1 MISPIHCLT
10 CVCLA
15 LFRPPLGKM
24 LSLLRAGQ
32 ASAQVFAE
40 LLNVLHGTVTA
51 LDTFERE
58 PQALDSLL
66 MLIQYESGLAADAS
80 SLRKR
85 CADAIESIENVLSP
99 LHHARSSSSAMT
111 EKADMFSES
120 WDVIPQ
126 SFFER
131 NEASWRGRVHE
142 EAVSDAY
149 HAVGECAK
157 KLAEVVAE
165 DFWGSSIQNLS
176 KSEKIRNPVVQDIF
190 NNLIALK
197 EIPKFCSGSDKSRY
211 FHPRDRNGK
220 LLKTRYTTEAV
231 QLALADYIAACD
243 EACSEVASVLVQ
255 LSRTLHDGG
264 HLPAIVQASHANLV
278 LSCAYF
284 HACQANR
291 LGWNVAETFEP
302 TREKNSALSLKGV
315 WPYWINKSNA
325 VANSFDLSG
334 IYLLTAPNMSGKSTL
349 MRSTA
354 AVALLT
360 ACGLCAPV
368 ECGSEIRR
376 FDNIFVRGAS
386 SDIPTEQKSAFGA
399 EMGDIA
405 AMLRCCGPKSLV
417 FVDELGRGTS
427 PREGTQL
434 AGAIVESMANAGI
447 SGIFATHLHDILQL
461 PLSCWNIVALK
472 RMAVD
477 ERQSSSARWK
487 FKLEDGV
494 CTNSMALETAAH
506 FGLPSSIIQRAQELS
521 NFDLRSDNTG
531 STEVY
536 NIDQKSVS
544 TLQDIVPVAE
554 SITQQSSIIIP
565 PEYHPPA
572 FLDGRSIVYILEL
585 DSTPRKYYVG
595 ETDDVRSRL
604 LQHRRKGG
612 MWSNMTTIVVPAP
625 GGKSQARAWES
636 SLIQSLASKGLFLES
651 VSDGRS
657 IRSSITYGS
666 YLEPS

>member
-1 MISPIHCLT
+1 MRLSPC
-10 CVCLA
+10 
-15 LFRPPLGKM
+15 RPPLGKL

-32 ASAQVFAE
+32 ASAQVFGE
-40 LLNVLHGTVTA
+40 LLKVLHGTIAV
-51 LDTFERE
+51 LETFERE
-58 PQALDSLL
+58 PQVLDSLL
-66 MLIQYESGLAADAS
+66 MLIEYESGLAADSS

-99 LHHARSSSSAMT
+99 IHHTGSYTSVMLQKT
-111 EKADMFSES
+111 DVFSDS
-120 WDVIPQ
+120 LNVIPQ

-142 EAVSDAY
+142 EAVAEAY

-165 DFWGSSIQNLS
+165 DFWGSSIQNS
-176 KSEKIRNPVVQDIF
+176 SNRENIRNPVVQDIF

-197 EIPKFCSGSDKSRY
+197 EIPKFRSGNDKGKY

-220 LLKTRYTTEAV
+220 LLKTRYTTEDV
-231 QLALADYIAACD
+231 QSALADYIAACD
-243 EACSEVASVLVQ
+243 AACKEVSSVLVQ

-291 LGWNVAETFEP
+291 LGWNVAESFEP
-302 TREKNSALSLKGV
+302 THEKECAISLKGV

-325 VANSFDLSG
+325 VANSFGLSG

-368 ECGSEIRR
+368 ESGSEVRR

-405 AMLRCCGPKSLV
+405 AMLRCCGSKSLV

-427 PREGTQL
+427 PREGTRL

-461 PLSCWNIVALK
+461 PLNCWNTVVLK

-477 ERQSSSARWK
+477 ERQSSSARWT

-506 FGLPSSIIQRAQELS
+506 FGLPSSIIQRAQEFS
-521 NFDLRSDNTG
+521 NLVIPFDHIE
-531 STEVY
+531 STEAEE
-536 NIDQKSVS
+536 IDRSSVLM
-544 TLQDIVPVAE
+544 LQDIVSVAE
-554 SITQQSSIIIP
+554 SVTQQSSIIIP
-565 PEYHPPA
+565 PAYHPPA
-572 FLDGRSIVYILEL
+572 SLDGRSTVYVLEL
-585 DSTPRKYYVG
+585 NSTPRKYYVG
-595 ETDDVRSRL
+595 ETDDVRSRI

-612 MWSNMTTIVVPAP
+612 MWSNMSAIVVPAP
-625 GGKSQARAWES
+625 GGKSQARIWES
-636 SLIQSLASKGLFLES
+636 CLIQSLASKGLFLES
-651 VSDGRS
+651 VSDGRY
-657 IRSSITYGS
+657 IRSSNINGNHI
-666 YLEPS
+666 EAN